1 MNYIWGALIIIS
13 IVFGAINNRLD
24 DVLNAMLSSVQSAV
38 SIAIALIGIMAFWL
52 GMTHIAKK
60 SGLIE
65 WFSKLISP
73 ILRLIF
79 NELPKDSPAYSNIAL
94 NFSANA
100 LGLANAATP
109 FGIKAMQ
116 DLKEEAINNGEAPDT
131 ATNSMCIFLGM
142 NTAGFQLIPASVIA
156 ILTAAGAKNPAYII
170 LPTLVVT
177 AIAFISAIII
187 ARTLAHFFNNV
198 SPKVAIADEEQGGSN

>member
-1 MNYIWGALIIIS
+1 MNYIWGGLIIIS
-13 IVFGAINNRLD
+13 IVFGAINGKLD
-24 DVLNAMLSSVQSAV
+24 DVVNAMLSSVQNAV
-38 SIAIALIGIMAFWL
+38 TIAIALIGIMAFWL
-52 GMTHIAKK
+52 GMTHIALK
-60 SGLIE
+60 SGLID

-73 ILRLIF
+73 LLRLIF

-116 DLKEEAINNGEAPDT
+116 DLKEEATKAGKPKDT

-156 ILTAAGAKNPAYII
+156 ILTAAGAVNPAKII
-170 LPTLVVT
+170 LPTLIVT
-177 AIAFISAIII
+177 SIAFISAIII
-187 ARTLAHFFNNV
+187 ARLLAPFF
-198 SPKVAIADEEQGGSN
+198 KEGAK

>member
-1 MNYIWGALIIIS
+1 MNYIWGGLIIIS
-13 IVFGAINNRLD
+13 IVFGAINGKLD
-24 DVLNAMLSSVQSAV
+24 DVVNAMLSSVQNAV
-38 SIAIALIGIMAFWL
+38 TIAIALIGIMAFWL
-52 GMTHIAKK
+52 GMTHIALK
-60 SGLIE
+60 SGLID

-73 ILRLIF
+73 LLRLIF

-116 DLKEEAINNGEAPDT
+116 DLKEEAIKAGKPKDT

-156 ILTAAGAKNPAYII
+156 ILTAAGAVNPAKII
-170 LPTLVVT
+170 LPTLIVT
-177 AIAFISAIII
+177 SIAFISAIII
-187 ARTLAHFFNNV
+187 ARLLAPFF
-198 SPKVAIADEEQGGSN
+198 KEGAK